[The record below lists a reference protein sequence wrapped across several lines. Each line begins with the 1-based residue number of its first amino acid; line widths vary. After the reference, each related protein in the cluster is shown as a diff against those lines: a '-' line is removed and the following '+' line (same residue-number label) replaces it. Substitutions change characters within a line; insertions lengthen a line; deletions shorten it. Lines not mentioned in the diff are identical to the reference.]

1 MANNKDKI
9 TEENTVATN
18 PAVTEE
24 PSEGTEPNPAKPAR
38 NAKPKEASY
47 DPWSDMVSI
56 KIPRDRNIKEDKL
69 VIVNGR
75 RFVIMRGVDVDVPR
89 PVFEALRDQEEA
101 MFARD
106 AFIDANEIKATEK

>member
-1 MANNKDKI
+1 MSNKTVNPDI
-9 TEENTVATN
+9 VPEEEKNVPEEETA
-18 PAVTEE
+18 PAAEKE
-24 PSEGTEPNPAKPAR
+24 QKPERKPA
-38 NAKPKEASY
+38 AKKAATPY

-56 KIPRDRNIKEDKL
+56 KIPRDRNNKEDVQ

-101 MFARD
+101 QIARD
-106 AFIDANEIKATEK
+106 AFIDANEIKATKD